1 MVNHKK
7 YSFEIKKKAVELYF
21 EGQSAI
27 TIAKENNIS
36 SDRRV
41 LAWSKKVRDANSFE
55 VLRDTR
61 GKRKQEV
68 INHKETLEEENE
80 RLRIENLYL
89 KKLLD
94 LRKG

>member
-1 MVNHKK
+1 MEKHKK

-41 LAWSKKVRDANSFE
+41 LAWSKKVREANSFE

-61 GKRKQEV
+61 GRRKQPV
-68 INHKETLEEENE
+68 KNQKETLEEENE

>member
-1 MVNHKK
+1 MEKHKK
-7 YSFEIKKKAVELYF
+7 YSFEIKKKVVELYF

-41 LAWSKKVRDANSFE
+41 LAWSKKVREANSFE

-61 GKRKQEV
+61 GRRKQSV
-68 INHKETLEEENE
+68 KNQKETLEEENE

>member
-1 MVNHKK
+1 MVEHKK
-7 YSFEIKKKAVELYF
+7 YSFETKKKVVELYF
-21 EGQSAI
+21 EGKSAI

-61 GKRKQEV
+61 GKRK
-68 INHKETLEEENE
+68 HKVVNKSKTLEEENE

-94 LRKG
+94 LRKV

>member
-1 MVNHKK
+1 MVKHKK
-7 YSFEIKKKAVELYF
+7 YSFETKKKAVELYF

-61 GKRKQEV
+61 GKRKREV
-68 INHKETLEEENE
+68 INQRQTLEEENE